1 MPCVVGPSRN
11 PVTQLAWA
19 GLRAGDTQQKAAMP
33 KDEAIRSEPYRRLVA
48 ALPCASC
55 GVQGFSQA
63 AHPPPTGKG
72 IKESDLDCFPLCC
85 TRPGIPGCHVEFDQY
100 RLVPKEKMRAK
111 AAKWARET
119 LAKIKA
125 GKLPKKLA
133 ELLENH
139 AKPAPTVRQQLS
151 KQERK

>member
-1 MPCVVGPSRN
+1 MPFVVGPSRN

-33 KDEAIRSEPYRRLVA
+33 KDDAIRSEPYRRLVA

-100 RLVPKEKMRAK
+100 RLVPREKMRAK

-125 GKLPKKLA
+125 GKLPKKLV
-133 ELLENH
+133 ELLEKH
-139 AKPAPTVRQQLS
+139 AKPAQTVR
-151 KQERK
+151 E